1 MKFIL
6 SKWFLLFSILNF
18 AKISRQEDDDSES
31 PNKESGFCPPVIGCP
46 LETDADV
53 IVHFRL
59 YTRENPDDAQML
71 KINDKRELGK
81 SNFDSSKPTKVLV
94 HGFLNK
100 NDSPINQKLKSTY
113 LSNHDVNVLVA
124 SWGNGARTLCYNW
137 AVQRVEQVGAR
148 IGEFLD
154 FLLGTDEKAWEKLTI
169 VGHSL
174 GAHISGFAGKH
185 ILNGVVGTIVGLD
198 PGLF

>member
-1 MKFIL
+1 M
-6 SKWFLLFSILNF
+6 N
-18 AKISRQEDDDSES
+18 ISRQKDNEANDESDSDI
-31 PNKESGFCPPVIGCP
+31 PNKESGFCPPVVGCP
-46 LETDADV
+46 FETDADV
-53 IVHFRL
+53 IVNFRL
-59 YTRENPDDAQML
+59 YTRKNPDDGQML
-71 KINDKRELGK
+71 NINDRLGLEK
-81 SNFDSSKPTKVLV
+81 SNFDLTRPTKVLV

-100 NDSPINQKLKSTY
+100 HDSPINQKLKSTY

-124 SWGNGARTLCYNW
+124 SWGNGARTICYNW

-154 FLLGTDEKAWEKLTI
+154 FLLHTEEDAWEKLTI

-185 ILNGVVGTIVGLD
+185 ILNGKVGTIVGLD
-198 PGLF
+198 PG